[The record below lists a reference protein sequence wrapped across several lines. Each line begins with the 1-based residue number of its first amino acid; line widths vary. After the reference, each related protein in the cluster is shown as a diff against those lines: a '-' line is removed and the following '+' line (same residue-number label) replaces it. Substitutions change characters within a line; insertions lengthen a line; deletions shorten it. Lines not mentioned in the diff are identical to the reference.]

1 LISILRNPRF
11 VVKYEKKKIKLQQSS
26 DIYPPQE
33 DTWFLTD
40 VLKEFLAN
48 KKEVFGE
55 IITACEI
62 GIGSGYISTILGG
75 FFPNIHFIG
84 VDITFPALKLSY
96 ENMLQ
101 WVQFERF
108 SLLCSSHLTAL
119 NPRKFKPDVIYF
131 NPPYVRTSTQEYERN
146 DDPLIRA
153 WAGGPSGTDV
163 IQQFLNDLKR
173 FNFGTAFFLTS
184 NINDNNHYQN
194 IFQKDFRIDVL
205 AKKKIVEEILLCFQ
219 VTRKEELFS

>member
-1 LISILRNPRF
+1 
-11 VVKYEKKKIKLQQSS
+11 LQQSS

-40 VLKEFLAN
+40 VLKEFFVN
-48 KKEVFGE
+48 KKEVFGD

-62 GIGSGYISTILGG
+62 GIGSGYISTVLGN
-75 FFPNIHFIG
+75 FFPNLHFIG
-84 VDITFPALKLSY
+84 VDIIFPAVKLSY

-153 WAGGPSGTDV
+153 WTGGPSGTDV
-163 IQQFLNDLKR
+163 IQHFLNDLKR
-173 FNFGTAFFLTS
+173 FNFGTAFFIS
-184 NINDNNHYQN
+184 SGYNDNDLLESNYQE
-194 IFQKDFRIDVL
+194 FYRIDIA
-205 AKKKIVEEILLCFQ
+205 AKKDILEEKLICYQ
-219 VTRKEELFS
+219 VTNL